1 MKRLSTYDKANILKR
16 YCQHSKCNNCCLVD
30 TDYCQ
35 KGNETAYAVNE
46 AYGILTSSKKYLKGK
61 KEKKC

>member
-1 MKRLSTYDKANILKR
+1 MKRLSTYDKANILKKH
-16 YCQHSKCNNCCLVD
+16 CKHSKCDNCCLVV

-35 KGNETAYAVNE
+35 KGNETAHAVIE
-46 AYGILTSSKKYLKGK
+46 AYDILMSAKRYLKGK